1 MDNFNVKDSPPDTS
15 RLEYLFLEEGL
26 LMKIKKNE
34 YLVQQNEKNN
44 QIGFVVS
51 GIFRLSHTDANG
63 NTASTECEVYL
74 LPLSKLNQFWETDM
88 DTQRL
93 GRQIAETMF
102 AEIYQRLLG
111 FYCDTPEQRYHA
123 LMKRCPGLQEKLSFK
138 EIAQFLG
145 ITPETLSRIRKK
157 QLYNERS

>member
-1 MDNFNVKDSPPDTS
+1 MDKFNVKDSPPDTS
-15 RLEYLFLEEGL
+15 RLEKLFLEEGL

-63 NTASTECEVYL
+63 NTWIVGYSIC
-74 LPLSKLNQFWETDM
+74 K
-88 DTQRL
+88 
-93 GRQIAETMF
+93 
-102 AEIYQRLLG
+102 
-111 FYCDTPEQRYHA
+111 
-123 LMKRCPGLQEKLSFK
+123 CPGLQEKLSFK